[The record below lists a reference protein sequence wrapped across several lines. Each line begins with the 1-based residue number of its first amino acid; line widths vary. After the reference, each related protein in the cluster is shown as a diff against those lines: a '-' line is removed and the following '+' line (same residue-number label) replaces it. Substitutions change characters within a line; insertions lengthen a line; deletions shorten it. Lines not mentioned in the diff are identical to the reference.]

1 VENSL
6 YFGDNL
12 SVLKGHDGQGQPYF
26 PDGCVDLIYL
36 DPPFNSNRS
45 YNVLFKDE
53 HGAQAPSQITAFADS
68 WNWASAADTYE
79 ETLADPDTPDRVRRA
94 LEALHDLLGASEMMT
109 GCMAERAHSCAPLH
123 FSPLHC
129 NGEGRG

>member
-1 VENSL
+1 MGEAVENSL

-26 PDGCVDLIYL
+26 PAACVDLIYL

-53 HGAQAPSQITAFADS
+53 HSAQAPSQLT
-68 WNWASAADTYE
+68 
-79 ETLADPDTPDRVRRA
+79 
-94 LEALHDLLGASEMMT
+94 
-109 GCMAERAHSCAPLH
+109 
-123 FSPLHC
+123 
-129 NGEGRG
+129 